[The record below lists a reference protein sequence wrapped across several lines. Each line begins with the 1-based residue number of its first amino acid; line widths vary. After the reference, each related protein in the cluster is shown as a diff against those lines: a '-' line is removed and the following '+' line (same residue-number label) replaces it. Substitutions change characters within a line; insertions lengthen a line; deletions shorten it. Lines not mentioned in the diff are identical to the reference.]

1 MANYMCL
8 EFQDDCCRVYLW
20 AQSRSACTLKA
31 ALTVPFQRGDV
42 AAAGEAPEASLA
54 VPAPGESLGAQDE
67 TFWQR
72 ENGQALRKALKDAG
86 LKVEEALAVVPKHW
100 VTLRVVTLP
109 ATDPDELN
117 EMARF
122 EAERHIPFNVE
133 RHIIAHRVLAKGDLE
148 GSRVLIA
155 AIDGPPIEQVTGT
168 CLAAGLRVT
177 GVEVSTVAL
186 VNVLR
191 HSGQWDPAEC
201 STVAFVNVGPANTDI
216 LVLHEGEPIFARSM
230 AMGAQRIRESLAEAR
245 LAEAHAA
252 HPAHAAVL
260 DLDEDD
266 GMEGAESYSPV
277 PESGS
282 ALASGGV
289 QASLFAPD
297 AAPGGTDAVSP
308 TPPAAPVS
316 QARFDVGLLRSNRL
330 IREIRRTLDYANRE
344 FDCGNNFG
352 RVFLS
357 GQGVAV
363 PDLAEVFQL
372 MFQTQV
378 TCLDPFAESQN
389 AASAFRL
396 RCEPSVL
403 AQEPT
408 GAAFALAAGAL
419 VREADPESLRIDLV
433 PPAYVEEHAKSR
445 RKQRIIYFAF
455 AMFLALTAGFITAKK
470 VLDDKKSQ
478 LAQLEVEIADIK
490 ERVNEIKRKQM
501 VVGILRDYTSL
512 DRSPLAI
519 LDRISQWTDFFAADH
534 PRVCLTSFEYQREK
548 VTLEGWT
555 QTYPDLDAFE
565 ANLMKAGLFE
575 EVSAKRDM
583 ASPPNTREQAVK
595 FTLTCIFKTQAQ
607 EKKK

>member
-1 MANYMCL
+1 MANYTCL
-8 EFQDDCCRVYLW
+8 EFQDDCCRVYHW
-20 AQSRSACTLKA
+20 ASSRSAYTLKA
-31 ALTVPFQRGDV
+31 ALTVPFKRGDAAV
-42 AAAGEAPEASLA
+42 APGEAPEASLA
-54 VPAPGESLGAQDE
+54 VPAPGEGAGAQDE
-67 TFWQR
+67 TFWQK

-86 LKVEEALAVVPKHW
+86 LKVEEALAIVPKHW

-186 VNVLR
+186 VNALR
-191 HSGQWDPAEC
+191 HGGQWDPAEF
-201 STVAFVNVGPANTDI
+201 STVAFVNVGSANTDI
-216 LVLHEGEPIFARSM
+216 LILHEGQPIFARSM
-230 AMGAQRIRESLAEAR
+230 SMGAQRIHESLAEAYVV
-245 LAEAHAA
+245 ETPPVAA
-252 HPAHAAVL
+252 RPQHAAVL
-260 DLDEDD
+260 DLDVDD
-266 GMEGAESYSPV
+266 VMDEAEPLLPSPT
-277 PESGS
+277 SDS

-289 QASLFAPD
+289 RASLFAPD
-297 AAPGGTDAVSP
+297 STMDAPEPV
-308 TPPAAPVS
+308 PPAPMAAS
-316 QARFDVGLLRSNRL
+316 TRFDAGLLRSNRL

-344 FDCGNNFG
+344 FDCGNSFG

-363 PDLAEVFQL
+363 PDLAEAFQT
-372 MFQTQV
+372 MFQADV
-378 TCLDPFAESQN
+378 TCLDPFGESQN
-389 AASAFRL
+389 ASEIRL

-403 AQEPT
+403 AQEPA
-408 GAAFALAAGAL
+408 GAAFSLAAGAL

-445 RKQRIIYFAF
+445 RKQRIIYIAF
-455 AMFLALTAGFITAKK
+455 ALFLALMGGFVVAKK
-470 VLDDKKSQ
+470 ALNDKKSQ
-478 LAQLEVEIADIK
+478 LAGLDDEISKIK

-501 VVGILRDYTSL
+501 VVAILRDYTSL

-519 LDRISQWTDFFAADH
+519 LDRISQWSEFFAADR
-534 PRVCLTSFEYQREK
+534 PKVSLESFEYQREK
-548 VTLEGWT
+548 VILTGWT

-565 ANLMKAGLFE
+565 ANLKKTGFFE
-575 EVSAKRDM
+575 EVSGKRDM

-595 FTLTCIFKTQAQ
+595 FTLDCIFKTQTQ
-607 EKKK
+607 EKK

>member
-1 MANYMCL
+1 MANYTCL
-8 EFQDDCCRVYLW
+8 EFQDDCCRVYHW
-20 AQSRSACTLKA
+20 AQSRSACTLKV
-31 ALTVPFQRGDV
+31 ALTVPFKRGDV
-42 AAAGEAPEASLA
+42 VAPGEAPEASLA
-54 VPAPGESLGAQDE
+54 VPAPGEGLSAQDE

-168 CLAAGLRVT
+168 CLAAGLRLT

-186 VNVLR
+186 VNILR
-191 HSGQWDPAEC
+191 HSGQWDWAVSP
-201 STVAFVNVGPANTDI
+201 TVAFVNVGEADTDI
-216 LVLHEGEPIFARSM
+216 LILHEGEPIFARSM
-230 AMGAQRIRESLAEAR
+230 SMGAQRIRESLTEAR
-245 LAEAHAA
+245 IVEAPLVTSAV
-252 HPAHAAVL
+252 PKTGVL
-260 DLDEDD
+260 DLDVDD
-266 GMEGAESYSPV
+266 VMDEVEPSP
-277 PESGS
+277 PPSPADS

-289 QASLFAPD
+289 PASLFAPD
-297 AAPGGTDAVSP
+297 AATATPEPAASP
-308 TPPAAPVS
+308 VAPVS
-316 QARFDVGLLRSNRL
+316 ARFDAGLLRSNRL

-344 FDCGNNFG
+344 FDCGNSFG
-352 RVFLS
+352 QVFLS

-363 PDLAEVFQL
+363 PDLIEAFQV

-378 TCLDPFAESQN
+378 TCVDPFAESPD
-389 AASAFRL
+389 AASSLRF
-396 RCEPSVL
+396 RCESSVQ

-419 VREADPESLRIDLV
+419 VREMEPESLRIDLV
-433 PPAYVEEHAKSR
+433 PPSYVEEHAKSR
-445 RKQRIIYFAF
+445 RKQRIIYVVFAV
-455 AMFLALTAGFITAKK
+455 FLALTGGFITAKK
-470 VLDDKKSQ
+470 ALDDKKGQ
-478 LAQLEVEIADIK
+478 LAKLEVEIADIK

-519 LDRISQWTDFFAADH
+519 LDRISQWSDFFAPDR
-534 PRVCLTSFEYQREK
+534 PRVCLTTFEYQREK

-565 ANLMKAGLFE
+565 ANLMKTGLFE
-575 EVSAKRDM
+575 EVSVKRDM

-595 FTLTCIFKTQAQ
+595 FTLTCIFKTQTQ